1 MEDAMAN
8 IALAGTDLKRA
19 RTHRK
24 ADRPNDVVPWSPRR
38 RLVFV
43 VSSAGGLWFAIG
55 LGLWTVL

>member
-1 MEDAMAN
+1 MAN
-8 IALAGTDLKRA
+8 IALAETALKRA

-24 ADRPNDVVPWSPRR
+24 ADRPNDAVPWSPRR

-43 VSSAGGLWFAIG
+43 VSSAGGLWFAIA